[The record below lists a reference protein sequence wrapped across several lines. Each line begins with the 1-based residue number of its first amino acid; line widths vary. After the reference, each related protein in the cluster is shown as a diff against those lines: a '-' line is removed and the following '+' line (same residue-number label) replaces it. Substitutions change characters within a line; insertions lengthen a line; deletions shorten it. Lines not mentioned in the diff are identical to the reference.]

1 MDTHLWD
8 ENRLCIMREQW
19 EPQVGLPESLVLML
33 MMMMCV

>member
-19 EPQVGLPESLVLML
+19 EPQVPESLVLML